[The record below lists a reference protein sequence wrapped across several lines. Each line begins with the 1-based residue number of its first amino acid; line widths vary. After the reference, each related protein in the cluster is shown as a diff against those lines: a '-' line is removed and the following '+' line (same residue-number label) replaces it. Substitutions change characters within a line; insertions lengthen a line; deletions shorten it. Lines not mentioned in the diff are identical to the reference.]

1 MVTIHFNQQILY
13 TYNFNF
19 IEHFD
24 SVYRRGNLEESK
36 EYLALVQ
43 KSFAPTPAPQSIYNL
58 AHLLLKPQI

>member
-13 TYNFNF
+13 TYTFNF

-36 EYLALVQ
+36 EYLALAQ
-43 KSFAPTPAPQSIYNL
+43 KALPLLLHPNQYNL
-58 AHLLLKPQI
+58 AHFLLKPQI

>member
-43 KSFAPTPAPQSIYNL
+43 KALP
-58 AHLLLKPQI
+58 LLLHPNQYII